1 MRKEVSLT
9 ITDAY
14 RSRFPEL
21 PFGIGTVQDCTYFEK
36 SDSFKIYKRDLL
48 RKMRRRANLA
58 PIEERVHLYDQ
69 FFKEWGYSCPLPGH
83 LKRTI
88 GMGFPIVN
96 LYIDTHIMAEMC
108 HGILMAI
115 QDLDR
120 FHGGWRLDLAHEGET
135 FQGVSGRVLHCKE
148 EEIVLRDEKEIVCSL
163 FQGPDF
169 RTRIEASSKEIVVY
183 VFSAPGIQEEPI
195 SAGLQMA
202 VEILQEFGNGKDP
215 WWQVFRPSP
224 VAHAE

>member
-1 MRKEVSLT
+1 VLKEVSLT
-9 ITDAY
+9 ITEAY
-14 RSRFPEL
+14 HSRFPEL
-21 PFGIGTVQDCTYFEK
+21 CFGIGTTQACTYFEK
-36 SDSFKIYKRDLL
+36 SESFKLYKRELL

-58 PIEERVHLYDQ
+58 HIEEQINLYDQ
-69 FFKEWGYSCPLPGH
+69 FFKEWGYPCPLPGH

-120 FHGGWRLDLAHEGET
+120 FHGEWRLDLAHEGET
-135 FQGVSGRVLHCKE
+135 FEGVSGRMLMCKE

-163 FQGPDF
+163 FQGPDS
-169 RTRIEASSKEIVVY
+169 RTKIDESSKNIVVY
-183 VFSAPGIQEEPI
+183 VFTAPGIQEEHVVN
-195 SAGLQMA
+195 GLQLA
-202 VEILQEFGNGKDP
+202 LEILQKFGNGIDP
-215 WWQVFRPSP
+215 WWKVFRPSF
-224 VAHAE
+224 